1 MAQLL
6 SNLPMRA
13 LIKFGKHQVGSETAQ
28 PIIWMIADKNHSGY
42 PSNSVTLITEKII
55 DIRAFDAME
64 RNGSS
69 TNWGD
74 DNYNRSNINMWLNSS
89 AAPGKWYTPVQ
100 TIDGS
105 PTNDNVT
112 SNTSYA
118 DRAGFLYNFTESER
132 NALLPTTLTTRESFE
147 DYATL
152 VTKVFL
158 PSIREMGMSYQ
169 ATSDSSV
176 LSCFASGGIT
186 AKLTSQAYTNTPS
199 TSKPASVDSNW
210 SYFSRNSEND
220 KVYAFSASGGANQV
234 YPYEGSHGVRPIIN
248 LSARTKVS
256 DSTDSDGCYTVLSQ
270 VSPVISG
277 TNGDLGNKG
286 DGFTQ
291 TYVVTDGDNEAVTV
305 TEYINNNIHRT
316 YVVTLGATN
325 KFDVTGAAWLK
336 LTNGVHTLKIV
347 ATDGFDDVTRT
358 FTFTKS
364 ITSLVVQRDAP
375 ITSSTMPKSI
385 IVTVVKNIPTEAIFK
400 VEACN
405 NGFDTSPTWED
416 ITNDVTRGE
425 IYDFTNTSKT
435 ATQWGVNI
443 RVTVDRNG
451 AEGACYITEIGGN
464 FE

>member
-55 DIRAFDAME
+55 DLRAFDAME
-64 RNGSS
+64 RNGLSS
-69 TNWGD
+69 NWGD

-89 AAPGKWYTPVQ
+89 AAPGKWYTPAQ

-112 SNTSYA
+112 CNTGYA

-147 DYATL
+147 NYASL

-158 PSIREMGMSYQ
+158 PSIREMGLSYQ
-169 ATSDSSV
+169 ATSDSSA
-176 LSCFASGGIT
+176 LSCFISGGIGAT
-186 AKLTSQAYTNTPS
+186 LTSQAYTNTLS
-199 TSKPASVDSNW
+199 TSKPASLNKNW
-210 SYFSRNSEND
+210 SYLSRNSED
-220 KVYAFSASGGANQV
+220 DEIYTIGATDV
-234 YPYEGSHGVRPIIN
+234 DDRIYPYEGSYGIRPIVN
-248 LSARTKVS
+248 LSSNTKVS
-256 DSTDSDGCYTVLSQ
+256 DVTDSDGCYTVLSQ
-270 VSPVISG
+270 VVPVISE
-277 TNGDLGNKG
+277 TNSDLGIKG
-286 DGFTQ
+286 DGFSQ
-291 TYVVTDGDNEAVTV
+291 TYVVTDGDNETVTV
-305 TEYINNNIHRT
+305 TEYIDNKIHRT

-347 ATDGFDDVTRT
+347 ATDGFDEVTRT

-364 ITSLVVQRDAP
+364 IASLVVQRSAP

-405 NGFDTSPTWED
+405 NGFDASPTWED

-451 AEGACYITEIGGN
+451 GTGACYITEIGGN